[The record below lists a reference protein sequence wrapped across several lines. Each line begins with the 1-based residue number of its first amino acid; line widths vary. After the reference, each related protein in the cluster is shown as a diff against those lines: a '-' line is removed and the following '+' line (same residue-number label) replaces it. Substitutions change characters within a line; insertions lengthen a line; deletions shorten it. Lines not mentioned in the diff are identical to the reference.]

1 MNKFELSQAIA
12 LGADIPIAKG
22 EEVLYTIMRIIE
34 DQVSSHNTV
43 QLSGFGT
50 FAIKSRN
57 ARVGRNP
64 KTGELIQIQSSLTI
78 RFIAGKSFKDQVNQA
93 ID

>member
-1 MNKFELSQAIA
+1 MNKIELAQAIA
-12 LGADIPIAKG
+12 LGADIPAVKG
-22 EEVLYTIMRIIE
+22 EEVLKAIIRIIE
-34 DQVSSHNTV
+34 DQVSSNNSV

-50 FAIKSRN
+50 FTLKSRN

-64 KTGELIQIQSSLTI
+64 KSGELIQIQSSLTI